1 MKLKDGFE
9 ILNIC
14 DDTVA
19 IYTGG
24 ETVDLRS
31 TIVLNSVAELLF
43 RLLQNKIGEEKLVQA
58 LVSSYDIT
66 EEKAKQDL
74 AVFLQ
79 NLDEKGLLEK

>member
-19 IYTGG
+19 IYTVGD
-24 ETVDLRS
+24 TVDLRN

-43 RLLQNKIGEEKLVQA
+43 RLLQNEISEEKLVQA
-58 LVSSYDIT
+58 LVSSYDIA